1 MLSFGTNLN
10 LINLHHQYYPT
21 LYVSETLP
29 SFEKISEGKISNKF
43 TFGGRKIGT
52 YKFLEYLLK
61 WRILL
66 FLSFIFQNLNKESFI
81 INSPNSSFRN
91 GFNNRQRLGL
101 RLIT

>member
-10 LINLHHQYYPT
+10 LINLHHLYCPT
-21 LYVSETLP
+21 LHVSETLP

-61 WRILL
+61 MENT
-66 FLSFIFQNLNKESFI
+66 SFSEFYISKLE
-81 INSPNSSFRN
+81 
-91 GFNNRQRLGL
+91 
-101 RLIT
+101 